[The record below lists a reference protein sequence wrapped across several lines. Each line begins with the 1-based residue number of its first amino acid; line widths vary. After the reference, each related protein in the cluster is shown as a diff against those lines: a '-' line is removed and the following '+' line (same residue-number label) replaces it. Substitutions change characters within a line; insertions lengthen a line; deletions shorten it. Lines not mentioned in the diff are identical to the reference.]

1 MARSNERVGLLV
13 AMMDDGYEGSRWH
26 GAQISTLRTMY
37 KLQRGRS
44 RKRSRRAS
52 N

>member
-1 MARSNERVGLLV
+1 MAKDLRRARLLL
-13 AMMDDGYEGSRWH
+13 AMMDDAYEGSRWH
-26 GAQISTLRTMY
+26 GAQISTLRTMC